1 MERAALPIPMRGNDR
16 AKGKGHDGNA
26 ATATQGAMP
35 AADVLDEWELPKL
48 RASFGFEDDHH
59 LLDDDSRD
67 SGEFFDVKFYPYNPP
82 GSPPIFAAV
91 SKKHVVICRVT
102 PTTDKETNPCE
113 IIKVI
118 RDDDSGVVNCSCT
131 WTKDAVTEAP
141 YLAISGR
148 DRKVK
153 VYNVVKGALFKT
165 LVGHGGEINDL
176 ATSPDNPLI
185 IASAS
190 DDTTVRIWSLDPVHA
205 KQPCVC
211 ILGGEGHSWNLL
223 SVAFHQTG
231 RYVLSAGHDTTVNLW
246 TLPDL
251 PKGHVDQP
259 IVNYYP
265 HFSTSEMHTGLVDCV
280 AFYGDMIL
288 SKACHEDTIV
298 LWRVEGFSS
307 HDPPPPASDAPTN
320 HDPAKLTRSSFV
332 PPSANPQT
340 CAAAYTRLLKFSIKG
355 CGHQFFM
362 RFSML
367 QTRGMHPILAF
378 CDTASKIMFWDMA
391 RFTGYADFVRS
402 VTDPTPEQR
411 RARAAGGPPP
421 HRPHWLEPIRQRK
434 KGGAAAA
441 AAPPVLS
448 KLRTES
454 AGTDRELR
462 RETSRAASTPDAE
475 AAAAPGAPSAAAPPL
490 EPADPLDTF
499 GPKDARAEQW
509 ESRYDVSDPQA
520 VIRPHRVEQMS
531 KLGFLGRQVAWSVDG
546 AWCVVVGSGNLAL
559 ILQRWHGGES
569 TPAPDRRGTPH
580 AS

>member
-1 MERAALPIPMRGNDR
+1 MLQLMAKSTQHGMERVALSIPIRGNNQ
-16 AKGKGHDGNA
+16 AKGEGRDRNP
-26 ATATQGAMP
+26 ATEAQGAML
-35 AADVLDEWELPKL
+35 AAEVPDEWELPKL
-48 RASFGFEDDHH
+48 RASFGFEDDHR

-67 SGEFFDVKFYPYNPP
+67 PG
-82 GSPPIFAAV
+82 GSPHIFAAV
-91 SKKHVVICRVT
+91 GKKHVVICRVT

-118 RDDDSGVVNCSCT
+118 RDDDHGVVNCSCT

-153 VYNVVKGALFKT
+153 IYNVVKGILFKT

-223 SVAFHQTG
+223 SVVRCSKAFHQTG

-265 HFSTSEMHTGLVDCV
+265 HFSTSELHTGLVDCV

-332 PPSANPQT
+332 PPSASPHT

-378 CDTASKIMFWDMA
+378 CDTAAKII
-391 RFTGYADFVRS
+391 
-402 VTDPTPEQR
+402 
-411 RARAAGGPPP
+411 AG
-421 HRPHWLEPIRQRK
+421 
-434 KGGAAAA
+434 
-441 AAPPVLS
+441 
-448 KLRTES
+448 
-454 AGTDRELR
+454 AGTERELR
-462 RETSRAASTPDAE
+462 RETSRATSTPDAE
-475 AAAAPGAPSAAAPPL
+475 ASATAAAAAPAPAVATPS
-490 EPADPLDTF
+490 EPADPLDAF

-520 VIRPHRVEQMS
+520 VIRPHRIEQMS
-531 KLGFLGRQVAWSVDG
+531 KSGFLGRQVAWSVDG

>member
-1 MERAALPIPMRGNDR
+1 MLAAEVP
-16 AKGKGHDGNA
+16 
-26 ATATQGAMP
+26 
-35 AADVLDEWELPKL
+35 DEWELPKL
-48 RASFGFEDDHH
+48 RASFGFEDDHR

-67 SGEFFDVKFYPYNPP
+67 PGEFFDVKFYPYNPP
-82 GSPPIFAAV
+82 GSPHIFAAV
-91 SKKHVVICRVT
+91 GKKHH
-102 PTTDKETNPCE
+102 
-113 IIKVI
+113 
-118 RDDDSGVVNCSCT
+118 GVVNCSCT

-153 VYNVVKGALFKT
+153 IYNVVKGILFKT

-265 HFSTSEMHTGLVDCV
+265 HFSTSELHTGLVDCV

-332 PPSANPQT
+332 PPSASPHT

-378 CDTASKIMFWDMA
+378 CDTAAKIMFWDMA
-391 RFTGYADFVRS
+391 RFTGYADFIRDVA
-402 VTDPTPEQR
+402 DPTPEQR
-411 RARAAGGPPP
+411 RARAAGAPLPR
-421 HRPHWLEPIRQRK
+421 RPHWLEPIRQRK

-441 AAPPVLS
+441 AAAAAAPVLS
-448 KLRTES
+448 KLRAES
-454 AGTDRELR
+454 AGAGTERELR
-462 RETSRAASTPDAE
+462 RETSRATSTPDAE
-475 AAAAPGAPSAAAPPL
+475 ASATAAAAAPAPAVATPS
-490 EPADPLDTF
+490 EPADPLDAF

-520 VIRPHRVEQMS
+520 VIRPHRIEQMS
-531 KLGFLGRQVAWSVDG
+531 KSGFLGRQVAWSVDG